1 MLCEMPWSVPLHY
14 TVYNMPEYGFC
25 LNRIYSTEST
35 ISFLYRKTWVRESL
49 YSCIFLHCLMSEE
62 KNFCIQISWGLLIL
76 CNLLDKT
83 EKRKLNSLDNVWC
96 NALKNIVKNDVTFP
110 TRFYSLCE
118 SVIMDFGRHMFFVF
132 IRSFY
137 WDF

>member
-1 MLCEMPWSVPLHY
+1 M
-14 TVYNMPEYGFC
+14 
-25 LNRIYSTEST
+25 RI
-35 ISFLYRKTWVRESL
+35 V
-49 YSCIFLHCLMSEE
+49 
-62 KNFCIQISWGLLIL
+62 NFMQ
-76 CNLLDKT
+76 LLDKT

-96 NALKNIVKNDVTFP
+96 NALKNTVKNDVTFP